1 VSEADLA
8 TIANE
13 RTTHMIC
20 YNKLE
25 AGFSALQGY
34 AKITAGNYRNDVG
47 EDGSGME
54 REETRR
60 QARRGGYET

>member
-1 VSEADLA
+1 
-8 TIANE
+8 
-13 RTTHMIC
+13 MIC